1 MRWLTEQPWAQHL
14 VGKGGESECE
24 ILQEV
29 LWTMTRSDIILPT
42 CISLARTWIRG
53 YTSLQGRLGSVVCVF
68 VLEEGILTEPVFA
81 PSV

>member
-1 MRWLTEQPWAQHL
+1 LAKR
-14 VGKGGESECE
+14 GESECE

-29 LWTMTRSDIILPT
+29 LWAMTRSDVILPT
-42 CISLARTWIRG
+42 CISLARTWVHG

-68 VLEEGILTEPVFA
+68 VLEEGKLTEPIFV